1 MHFVILLFYLISYIC
16 NYSLRRTRMTPSKV
30 VKQNIGLIIG
40 YRKLT
45 IIILLYKSP
54 KIIPFSSSYIV
65 QNNCYNFFYEI
76 YINAKYLKN
85 KDDNIHKSKIR
96 RKDIREITLAEFQIL
111 VISKKKTLKDFFLN

>member
-16 NYSLRRTRMTPSKV
+16 NYSLIRTRMTPSKV

-76 YINAKYLKN
+76 YINAKYFNN
-85 KDDNIHKSKIR
+85 KVDNIHKNTIR
-96 RKDIREITLAEFQIL
+96 RKDIRKITLAEFQIL
-111 VISKKKTLKDFFLN
+111 IISKKKH